1 MSSISIITC
10 IAGIISCVIGIF
22 TFASAQVTKAKQD
35 GMLLAKLDQCVNG
48 IEEIKKDVK
57 EKNEKF
63 DDIIDEHTR
72 DIVKLKTQMRTVFEQ
87 LNIQHTKE
95 G

>member
-1 MSSISIITC
+1 MNAIAIIGCVVGIVTC
-10 IAGIISCVIGIF
+10 TVGVA
-22 TFASAQVTKAKQD
+22 TFISAQITKAKQD
-35 GMLLAKLDQCVNG
+35 GMLVAKIDQCVNG
-48 IEEIKKDVK
+48 IEDLKKDVK
-57 EKNEKF
+57 EKNKEL
-63 DDIIDEHTR
+63 DSIVDEHTR

>member
-1 MSSISIITC
+1 MSPISIITC
-10 IAGIISCVIGIF
+10 IVGIISCVIGIF